1 MLEYIFNDTS
11 FGFCTF
17 HIKHMKK
24 CENKQTNKKLRSE
37 TLSKTTQGP
46 GIRHMS
52 QCILYSLAKASSF
65 YGIMG
70 VRETTLCRTH
80 PLKSKVRCDA
90 ANPTTVPR
98 RTQER
103 GEKLQVQSSRH
114 IQYTCHHSY
123 FSEY

>member
-1 MLEYIFNDTS
+1 MGE
-11 FGFCTF
+11 
-17 HIKHMKK
+17 KK
-24 CENKQTNKKLRSE
+24 KQLRSK

-46 GIRHMS
+46 GIRHQS

-70 VRETTLCRTH
+70 VRETTLHRTH
-80 PLKSKVRCDA
+80 PLKSKVRCNA
-90 ANPTTVPR
+90 VNPTTVPR

-114 IQYTCHHSY
+114 TIQM
-123 FSEY
+123 